1 MAAIGVKFS
10 GSPLD
15 LMSDTIADQERDIA
29 AMEYNTK
36 IGVGRATSQAG
47 YSDFLGKSYAKQG
60 AIAGNESL
68 FKAGTT
74 LLTSGANIAN
84 KYAGAFKY
92 KPTMKVG
99 G

>member
-1 MAAIGVKFS
+1 MY
-10 GSPLD
+10 
-15 LMSDTIADQERDIA
+15 IA
-29 AMEYNTK
+29 AMKYSPD
-36 IGVGRATSQAG
+36 IGIGRANSQAN

-74 LLTSGANIAN
+74 LLTSGANISN

-92 KPTMKVG
+92 NKGMK
-99 G
+99 